1 MKKEFFQKDLRNIIS
16 NDYRLNQVY
25 QSQTS
30 GSSGH
35 PFYFAKDKFSH
46 AITHALIIKNYQNY
60 GLSVDDK
67 QARFYGIPISG
78 LPRYKE
84 ILKDKI
90 LNRVRFPVF
99 DLSNIMFKKFLS
111 KFYNKKFI
119 YVYGYTSA
127 IALFAKYLISRN
139 IILRKICPTL
149 KYCIVTSE
157 VCTSEDKYN
166 IEYGLGIKVINEYGA
181 SELGIFSLQ

>member
-1 MKKEFFQKDLRNIIS
+1 MVYKNNNSIDFEKLPILKKEFFQKDLRNIIS

-67 QARFYGIPISG
+67 QARFMEYQFLDCPDT
-78 LPRYKE
+78 KKF
-84 ILKDKI
+84 LKDKI

-99 DLSNIMFKKFLS
+99 DLSNIMFKNFYLNSTIKNLS
-111 KFYNKKFI
+111 MFM
-119 YVYGYTSA
+119 VTQVP
-127 IALFAKYLISRN
+127 LLYLQN
-139 IILRKICPTL
+139 I
-149 KYCIVTSE
+149 
-157 VCTSEDKYN
+157 
-166 IEYGLGIKVINEYGA
+166 
-181 SELGIFSLQ
+181 